1 MPPGRVGGDA
11 GALSHAAFDAMDRA
25 RGLTLPELITTLA
38 VLAICTALAWPQF
51 SSLMLRTKGTGA
63 LHLLGTSLASAR
75 IAAVTRRYPVT
86 VCPSADGRQCRKDS
100 IWEDGWILYRDRRSR
115 DQPDKPADIL
125 QRFTI
130 DRHAFTLR
138 STSGRQ
144 RVRYA
149 PSGYTATSNLT
160 ILLCERRASREV
172 GRVVVSRPGRIRTE
186 RPRRRATGCAF

>member
-1 MPPGRVGGDA
+1 MCRTQ
-11 GALSHAAFDAMDRA
+11 
-25 RGLTLPELITTLA
+25 GLTLPELIIALA
-38 VLAICTALAWPQF
+38 VLAICATLAWPQF
-51 SSLMLRTKGTGA
+51 SSMMLRVKGTTA

-75 IAAVTRRYPVT
+75 MASVSRRFPVT

-115 DQPDKPADIL
+115 DQPETPADIL

-130 DRHAFTLR
+130 DRDALTLR

-144 RVRYA
+144 RVRYV
-149 PSGYTATSNLT
+149 PSGYTATNNLT
-160 ILLCERRASREV
+160 ILLCERRAQREV

-186 RPRRRATGCAF
+186 RPRRTDPGCAF